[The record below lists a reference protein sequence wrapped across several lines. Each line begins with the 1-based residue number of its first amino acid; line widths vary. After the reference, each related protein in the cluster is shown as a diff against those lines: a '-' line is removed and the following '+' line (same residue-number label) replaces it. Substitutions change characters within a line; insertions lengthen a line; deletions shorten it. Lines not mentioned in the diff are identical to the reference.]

1 MFEMFGFGRM
11 VSASSCSAVHSVTKP
26 EFEMNASVAG
36 GLVGEEFSDEFNY
49 DGGSVTKLSNGRY
62 IVGFSNLKFTYGL
75 KVHVYEVDARGVV
88 LARIALPEYPT
99 FSGSGACRTITSS
112 SVAGEGYD
120 SPF

>member
-1 MFEMFGFGRM
+1 MKAK
-11 VSASSCSAVHSVTKP
+11 VVW
-26 EFEMNASVAG
+26 EFEYPLNASVAG

-88 LARIALPEYPT
+88 LARISLPEYPS
-99 FSGSGACRTITSS
+99 FSGSGAYRTITSS

>member
-1 MFEMFGFGRM
+1 MKAK
-11 VSASSCSAVHSVTKP
+11 VVW
-26 EFEMNASVAG
+26 EFEYPLNASVAG

-99 FSGSGACRTITSS
+99 FSGSGAYRKIPCS
-112 SVAGEGYD
+112 SVAGECYD